1 MEPDEVMNSQSNPS
15 MHPSLRRTTAALD
28 VVGARQGSNAFPSIA
43 VSLLALALAVATIA
57 AVVLG

>member
-1 MEPDEVMNSQSNPS
+1 MNSQSNPS